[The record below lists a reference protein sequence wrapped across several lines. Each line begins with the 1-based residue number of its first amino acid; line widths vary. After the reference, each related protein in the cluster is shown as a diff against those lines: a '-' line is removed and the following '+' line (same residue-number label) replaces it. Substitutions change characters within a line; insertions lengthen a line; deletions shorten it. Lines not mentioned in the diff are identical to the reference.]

1 MKLPHWLL
9 SLLGCFLTTPAHG
22 EDWITYPAKD
32 GPGRGKHLVFL
43 TGDEEYRS
51 EEGLPMLA
59 KILSQRHGFKCTVLF
74 AADKDGTINPNNKA
88 SLPGA
93 AALDSADAI
102 VMALRFRAWPN
113 DVMKHF
119 ADAYRRGVP
128 MIGLRTSTHAFALP
142 GNSAYRKFNRFG
154 KYVLG
159 EEWVN
164 HWGGHKSEATRGILE
179 PSAKDDPVLRGV
191 NDIFANS
198 DVYEAYPP
206 ADAKILVRGQVL
218 KGMKP
223 TDPPANYRKKISG
236 GVLEIEQGINQ
247 PMMPIAWTRLHKNEV
262 GKTNRIV
269 CTTMGAA
276 TDLES
281 EGLRRLVVNAV
292 YWGLGFDVPARAD
305 VTYVDEYHPTMYG
318 FNGFQRGMRPA
329 DFALGNPIPLKKGK
343 PKEK

>member
-9 SLLGCFLTTPAHG
+9 ALLGCLFTSAARAD
-22 EDWITYPAKD
+22 DWITYPAKGD
-32 GPGRGKHLVFL
+32 STKSKHLVFL
-43 TGDEEYRS
+43 SGDEEYRS

-74 AADKDGTINPNNKA
+74 AVDKDGTINPNNKA

-93 AALDSADAI
+93 SALDSADAI
-102 VMALRFRAWPN
+102 VMLLRFRAWP
-113 DVMKHF
+113 DDIMKHF
-119 ADAYRRGVP
+119 VDAYRRGVP
-128 MIGLRTSTHAFALP
+128 IIALRTSTHAFSLP
-142 GNSAYRKFNRFG
+142 GKSAYGKFNRFG
-154 KYVLG
+154 KDVLG

-164 HWGGHKSEATRGILE
+164 HWGGHKREATRGVIE

-191 NDIFANS
+191 SDIFADT

-206 ADAKILVRGQVL
+206 TDAKVLVRGQVL

-223 TDPPANYRKKISG
+223 TDPPANYRRKRSRG
-236 GVLEIEQGINQ
+236 DRAEQGIND
-247 PMMPIAWTRLHKNEV
+247 PMMAVAWTRLYRNEA
-262 GKTNRIV
+262 GKTNRIF

-276 TDLES
+276 TDLAS

-292 YWGLGFDVPARAD
+292 YWGLGLDVPAKAD
-305 VTYVDEYHPTMYG
+305 VTVVDGYHPTMYG

-329 DFALGNPIPLKKGK
+329 DFALGNPIPPKKLKGK
-343 PKEK
+343 